1 MKNSKTLELFL
12 SRANS
17 QKEPVFIIAENNKGV
32 KEYQAIIEESGYKQA
47 KTVKD
52 LMKESKAV
60 NKKYIIVQ
68 AGDDLKDIYDFTVQ
82 YPTGQVE
89 IYDKKNLT
97 TDVLNPNYK
106 NTSFLFLVTK
116 DTLSA
121 SREKGYD
128 LLSQAG
134 LTYQV

>member
-12 SRANS
+12 SRSCS
-17 QKEPVFIIAENNKGV
+17 QKEPVFIIAENNKAV
-32 KEYQAIIEESGYKQA
+32 KEYQAIIEEAGYKQA
-47 KTVKD
+47 KTIKD
-52 LMKESKAV
+52 LMKEPKTV
-60 NKKYIIVQ
+60 NNKYIIIQ
-68 AGDDLKDIYDFTVQ
+68 EGEDLKDVYDFMVQ

-97 TDVLNPNYK
+97 TDVLNPDYK

-121 SREKGYD
+121 SRERGYD

>member
-17 QKEPVFIIAENNKGV
+17 QKEPVFIIAENNKEV
-32 KEYQAIIEESGYKQA
+32 KECQIIVEEAGYKQA

-52 LMKESKAV
+52 LMKESKTI
-60 NKKYIIVQ
+60 NKKYIVVQ
-68 AGDDLKDIYDFTVQ
+68 DSDNLKDIYDFTVQ

-97 TDVLNPNYK
+97 TDVLNSNYK
-106 NTSFLFLVTK
+106 NTSFLFLAIK
-116 DTLSA
+116 CTLFA
-121 SREKGYD
+121 SREKGYNI
-128 LLSQAG
+128 LSQAG
-134 LTYQV
+134 LIYQV